1 MSRGVIESRF
11 PDLPQACGVRIA
23 GVGGAEESV
32 PLRGSTGES
41 GLAEGKM
48 LSFCWSVYSKSF
60 SLKDA
65 DPVGPLFDQLVL
77 QV

>member
-1 MSRGVIESRF
+1 MSRRAIKSRF
-11 PDLPQACGVRIA
+11 PDLSQACGVRIT

-32 PLRGSTGES
+32 PLRGSTGEP
-41 GLAEGKM
+41 GLTEVRM
-48 LSFCWSVYSKSF
+48 LSFCWSVYLKSF